1 MACGDSCSTYT
12 CACAAGC
19 IGMNPSGPHQENTS
33 NKIMGLNQYLDR
45 MNTKTSFILIL
56 GCIDVCI
63 GEANRKSLMEKLHF
77 HAKMNILAYDSTT
90 SL

>member
-1 MACGDSCSTYT
+1 
-12 CACAAGC
+12 
-19 IGMNPSGPHQENTS
+19 
-33 NKIMGLNQYLDR
+33 MGLNQYLDR

-63 GEANRKSLMEKLHF
+63 GEANRKFLMENLHF

-90 SL
+90 SLWNPGLSNWNYLFFFICWP